1 MVNMVNIL
9 IVDSNIDFVMNL
21 INLLNKN
28 ENVRVCAIAKNTQ
41 EATKAIKEY
50 YNINIILVNLS
61 IRNVKFLN
69 NLKNNKKYQK
79 SCIVIYDKENKI
91 YNFTNN
97 NCIYT
102 SLSRSEK
109 KDVILSTINELVN
122 AKITYKKE
130 EKIKNKIFN
139 EISYLGFDITHKGTK
154 YLLESIEYIILNPEK
169 EISKLE
175 RDIYP
180 VLSKK
185 YGESTHNIK
194 CSINRATTSM
204 YYECDVNKLKKY
216 FYFKDDIKP
225 SVKTIIDTII
235 NKI

>member
-1 MVNMVNIL
+1 MVNIL
-9 IVDSNIDFVMNL
+9 IVDNKIDFAMSL

-28 ENVRVCAIAKNTQ
+28 ENIRVCAIAKNAN
-41 EATKAIKEY
+41 EATKIIKENN
-50 YNINIILVNLS
+50 NISAILLNLS
-61 IRNVKFLN
+61 IKNVKFLDS
-69 NLKNNKKYQK
+69 LKNNRKYQK
-79 SCIVIYDKENKI
+79 SCIVIYDKRSKI
-91 YNFTNN
+91 CDFINN
-97 NCIYT
+97 NSIYT
-102 SLSRSEK
+102 LIDKCEK
-109 KDVILSTINELVN
+109 KEVILSVINEFIYR
-122 AKITYKKE
+122 KMTYKRE

-139 EISYLGFDITHKGTK
+139 EISYLGFDIMHKGTK

-169 EISKLE
+169 EVSKLE

-185 YGESTHNIK
+185 YGESIHNIK

-216 FYFKDDIKP
+216 FYFRDDIKP
-225 SVKTIIDTII
+225 SVKTIIDTIV

>member
-1 MVNMVNIL
+1 MVNIL
-9 IVDSNIDFVMNL
+9 IVDNKIDFAMSL

-28 ENVRVCAIAKNTQ
+28 ENIRVCAIAKNAN
-41 EATKAIKEY
+41 EATKIIKENN
-50 YNINIILVNLS
+50 NISAILLNLS
-61 IRNVKFLN
+61 IKNVKFLDS
-69 NLKNNKKYQK
+69 LKNNRKYQK
-79 SCIVIYDKENKI
+79 SCIVIYDKRSKI
-91 YNFTNN
+91 CNFINN
-97 NCIYT
+97 NSIYT
-102 SLSRSEK
+102 LIDKCEK
-109 KDVILSTINELVN
+109 KEVILSVINEFIYR
-122 AKITYKKE
+122 KMTYKRE

-169 EISKLE
+169 EVSNLE

-185 YGESTHNIK
+185 YGESIHNIK

-216 FYFKDDIKP
+216 FYFRDDIKP
-225 SVKTIIDTII
+225 SVKTIIDTIV

>member
-1 MVNMVNIL
+1 MVNIL
-9 IVDSNIDFVMNL
+9 IVDNKIDFAMSL

-28 ENVRVCAIAKNTQ
+28 ENIRVCAIAKNAN
-41 EATKAIKEY
+41 EATKIIKENN
-50 YNINIILVNLS
+50 NISAILLNLS
-61 IRNVKFLN
+61 IKNVKFLDS
-69 NLKNNKKYQK
+69 LKNNRKYQK
-79 SCIVIYDKENKI
+79 SCIVIYDKRSKI
-91 YNFTNN
+91 CNFINN
-97 NCIYT
+97 NSIYT
-102 SLSRSEK
+102 LIDKCEK
-109 KDVILSTINELVN
+109 KEVILSVINEFIYR
-122 AKITYKKE
+122 KMTYKRE

-139 EISYLGFDITHKGTK
+139 EISYLGFDIMHKGTK

-169 EISKLE
+169 EVSKLE

-185 YGESTHNIK
+185 YGESIHNIK

-216 FYFKDDIKP
+216 FYFRDDTKP
-225 SVKTIIDTII
+225 SVKTIIDTIV

>member
-1 MVNMVNIL
+1 MVNIL
-9 IVDSNIDFVMNL
+9 IVDNKIDFAMSL

-28 ENVRVCAIAKNTQ
+28 ENIRVCAIAKNAN
-41 EATKAIKEY
+41 EATKIIKENN
-50 YNINIILVNLS
+50 NISAILLNLS
-61 IRNVKFLN
+61 IKNVKFLDS
-69 NLKNNKKYQK
+69 LKNNRKYQK
-79 SCIVIYDKENKI
+79 SCIVIYDKRSKI
-91 YNFTNN
+91 CNFINN
-97 NCIYT
+97 NSIYT
-102 SLSRSEK
+102 LIDKCEK
-109 KDVILSTINELVN
+109 KEVILSVINEFIYR
-122 AKITYKKE
+122 KMTYKRE

-154 YLLESIEYIILNPEK
+154 YLLDSIEYIILNPEK
-169 EISKLE
+169 EVSKLE

-185 YGESTHNIK
+185 YGESIHNIK

-216 FYFKDDIKP
+216 FYFRDDIKP
-225 SVKTIIDTII
+225 SVKTIIDTIV

>member
-1 MVNMVNIL
+1 MVNIL
-9 IVDSNIDFVMNL
+9 IVDNKIDFAMSL

-28 ENVRVCAIAKNTQ
+28 ENIRVCAIAKNAN
-41 EATKAIKEY
+41 EATKIIKENN
-50 YNINIILVNLS
+50 NISAILLNLS
-61 IRNVKFLN
+61 IKNVKFLDS
-69 NLKNNKKYQK
+69 LKNNRKYQK
-79 SCIVIYDKENKI
+79 SCIVIYDKRSKI
-91 YNFTNN
+91 CNFINN
-97 NCIYT
+97 NSIYT
-102 SLSRSEK
+102 LIDKCEK
-109 KDVILSTINELVN
+109 KEVILSVINEFIYR
-122 AKITYKKE
+122 KMTYKRE

-169 EISKLE
+169 EVIKLE
-175 RDIYP
+175 REIYP

-185 YGESTHNIK
+185 YGESIHNIK

-216 FYFKDDIKP
+216 FYFRDDIKP
-225 SVKTIIDTII
+225 SVKTIIDTIV

>member
-1 MVNMVNIL
+1 MVNIL
-9 IVDSNIDFVMNL
+9 IVDNKIDFAMSL

-28 ENVRVCAIAKNTQ
+28 ENIRVCAIAKNAN
-41 EATKAIKEY
+41 EATKIIKENN
-50 YNINIILVNLS
+50 NISAILLNLS
-61 IRNVKFLN
+61 IKNVKFLDS
-69 NLKNNKKYQK
+69 LKNNRKYQK
-79 SCIVIYDKENKI
+79 SCIVIYDKRSKI
-91 YNFTNN
+91 CNFINN
-97 NCIYT
+97 NSIYT
-102 SLSRSEK
+102 LIDKCEK
-109 KDVILSTINELVN
+109 KEVILSVINEFIYR
-122 AKITYKKE
+122 KMTYKRE

-169 EISKLE
+169 EVSKLE

-185 YGESTHNIK
+185 YGESFHNIK

-216 FYFKDDIKP
+216 FYFRDDIKP
-225 SVKTIIDTII
+225 SVKTIIDTIV

>member
-1 MVNMVNIL
+1 MVNIL
-9 IVDSNIDFVMNL
+9 IVDNKIDFAMSL

-28 ENVRVCAIAKNTQ
+28 ENIRVCAIAKNAN
-41 EATKAIKEY
+41 EATKIIKENN
-50 YNINIILVNLS
+50 NISAILLNLP
-61 IRNVKFLN
+61 IKNVKFLDS
-69 NLKNNKKYQK
+69 LKNNRKYQK
-79 SCIVIYDKENKI
+79 SCIVIYDKRSKI
-91 YNFTNN
+91 CNFINN
-97 NCIYT
+97 NSIYT
-102 SLSRSEK
+102 LIDKCEK
-109 KDVILSTINELVN
+109 KEVILSVINEFIYR
-122 AKITYKKE
+122 KMTYKRE

-169 EISKLE
+169 EVSKLE

-185 YGESTHNIK
+185 YGESIHNIK

-216 FYFKDDIKP
+216 FYFRDDIKP
-225 SVKTIIDTII
+225 SVKTIIDTIV

>member
-1 MVNMVNIL
+1 MVNIL
-9 IVDSNIDFVMNL
+9 IVDNKIDFAMSL

-28 ENVRVCAIAKNTQ
+28 ENIRVCAIAKNAN
-41 EATKAIKEY
+41 EATKIIKENN
-50 YNINIILVNLS
+50 NISAILLNLS
-61 IRNVKFLN
+61 IKNVKFLDS
-69 NLKNNKKYQK
+69 LKNNRKYQK
-79 SCIVIYDKENKI
+79 SCIVIYDKRSKI
-91 YNFTNN
+91 CNFINN
-97 NCIYT
+97 NSIYT
-102 SLSRSEK
+102 LIDKCEK
-109 KDVILSTINELVN
+109 KEVILSVINEFIYR
-122 AKITYKKE
+122 KMTYKRE

-169 EISKLE
+169 EVSKLE

-185 YGESTHNIK
+185 YGESIHNIK

-204 YYECDVNKLKKY
+204 YYECDVNKLKKN
-216 FYFKDDIKP
+216 FYFRDDIKP
-225 SVKTIIDTII
+225 SVKTIIDTIV

>member
-1 MVNMVNIL
+1 MVNIL
-9 IVDSNIDFVMNL
+9 IVDNKIDFAMSL

-28 ENVRVCAIAKNTQ
+28 ENIRVCAIAKNAN
-41 EATKAIKEY
+41 EATKIIKENN
-50 YNINIILVNLS
+50 NISAILLNLS
-61 IRNVKFLN
+61 IKNVKFLDS
-69 NLKNNKKYQK
+69 LKNNRKYQK
-79 SCIVIYDKENKI
+79 SCIVIYDKRSKI
-91 YNFTNN
+91 CNFINN
-97 NCIYT
+97 NSIYT
-102 SLSRSEK
+102 LIDKCEK
-109 KDVILSTINELVN
+109 KEVILSVINEFIYR
-122 AKITYKKE
+122 KMTYKRE

-169 EISKLE
+169 EVSKLE

-185 YGESTHNIK
+185 YGESIHNIK

-204 YYECDVNKLKKY
+204 YYECDVNKLKKH
-216 FYFKDDIKP
+216 FYFRDDIKP
-225 SVKTIIDTII
+225 SVKTIIDTIV

>member
-1 MVNMVNIL
+1 MVNIL
-9 IVDSNIDFVMNL
+9 IVDNKIDFAMSL

-28 ENVRVCAIAKNTQ
+28 ENIRVCAIAKNAN
-41 EATKAIKEY
+41 EATKIIKENN
-50 YNINIILVNLS
+50 NISAILLNLP
-61 IRNVKFLN
+61 IKNVKFLDS
-69 NLKNNKKYQK
+69 LKNNRKYQK
-79 SCIVIYDKENKI
+79 SCIVIYDKRSKI
-91 YNFTNN
+91 CNFINN
-97 NCIYT
+97 NSIYT
-102 SLSRSEK
+102 LIDKCEK
-109 KDVILSTINELVN
+109 KEVILSVINEFIYR
-122 AKITYKKE
+122 KMTYKRE

-154 YLLESIEYIILNPEK
+154 YLLDSIEYIILNPEK
-169 EISKLE
+169 EVSKLE

-185 YGESTHNIK
+185 YGESIHNIK

-216 FYFKDDIKP
+216 FYFRDDIKP
-225 SVKTIIDTII
+225 SVKTIIDTIV

>member
-1 MVNMVNIL
+1 MVNIL
-9 IVDSNIDFVMNL
+9 IVDNKIDFAMSL

-28 ENVRVCAIAKNTQ
+28 ENIRVCAIAKNAN
-41 EATKAIKEY
+41 EATKIIKENN
-50 YNINIILVNLS
+50 NISAILLNLS
-61 IRNVKFLN
+61 IKNVKFLDS
-69 NLKNNKKYQK
+69 LKNNRKYQK
-79 SCIVIYDKENKI
+79 SCIVIYDKRSKI
-91 YNFTNN
+91 CNFINN
-97 NCIYT
+97 NSIYT
-102 SLSRSEK
+102 LIDKCEK
-109 KDVILSTINELVN
+109 KEVILSVINEFIYR
-122 AKITYKKE
+122 KMTYKREE

-139 EISYLGFDITHKGTK
+139 EISYLGFDIMHKGTK

-169 EISKLE
+169 EVSKLE

-185 YGESTHNIK
+185 YGESIHNIK

-216 FYFKDDIKP
+216 FYFRDDIKP
-225 SVKTIIDTII
+225 SVKTIIDTIV

>member
-1 MVNMVNIL
+1 MVNIL
-9 IVDSNIDFVMNL
+9 IVDNKIDFAMSL

-28 ENVRVCAIAKNTQ
+28 ENIRVCAIAKNAN
-41 EATKAIKEY
+41 EATKIIKENN
-50 YNINIILVNLS
+50 NISAILLNLS
-61 IRNVKFLN
+61 IKNVKFLN
-69 NLKNNKKYQK
+69 SLKNNRKYQK
-79 SCIVIYDKENKI
+79 SCIVIYDKRSKI
-91 YNFTNN
+91 CNFINN
-97 NCIYT
+97 NSIYT
-102 SLSRSEK
+102 LIDKCEK
-109 KDVILSTINELVN
+109 KEVILSVINEFIYR
-122 AKITYKKE
+122 KMTYKRE

-139 EISYLGFDITHKGTK
+139 EISYLGFDIMHKGTK

-169 EISKLE
+169 EVSKLE

-185 YGESTHNIK
+185 YGESIHNIK

-216 FYFKDDIKP
+216 FYFRDDIKP
-225 SVKTIIDTII
+225 SVKTIIDTIV

>member
-1 MVNMVNIL
+1 MVNIL
-9 IVDSNIDFVMNL
+9 IVDNKIDFAMSL

-28 ENVRVCAIAKNTQ
+28 ENIRVCAIAKNAN
-41 EATKAIKEY
+41 EATKIIKENN
-50 YNINIILVNLS
+50 NISAILLNLP
-61 IRNVKFLN
+61 IKNVKFLDS
-69 NLKNNKKYQK
+69 LKNNRKYQK
-79 SCIVIYDKENKI
+79 SYIVIYDKRSKI
-91 YNFTNN
+91 CNFINN
-97 NCIYT
+97 NSIYT
-102 SLSRSEK
+102 LIDKCEK
-109 KDVILSTINELVN
+109 KEVILSVINEFIYR
-122 AKITYKKE
+122 KMTYKRE

-169 EISKLE
+169 EVSKLE

-185 YGESTHNIK
+185 YGESIHNIK

-216 FYFKDDIKP
+216 FYFRDDIKP
-225 SVKTIIDTII
+225 SVKTIIDTIV

>member
-1 MVNMVNIL
+1 MVNIL
-9 IVDSNIDFVMNL
+9 IVDNKIDFAMSL

-28 ENVRVCAIAKNTQ
+28 ENIRVCAIAKNAN
-41 EATKAIKEY
+41 EATKIIKENN
-50 YNINIILVNLS
+50 NISAILLNLS
-61 IRNVKFLN
+61 IKNVKFLDS
-69 NLKNNKKYQK
+69 LKNNRKYQK
-79 SCIVIYDKENKI
+79 SCIVIYDKRSKI
-91 YNFTNN
+91 CNFINN
-97 NCIYT
+97 NSIYT
-102 SLSRSEK
+102 LIDKCEK
-109 KDVILSTINELVN
+109 KEVILSVINEFIYR
-122 AKITYKKE
+122 KMTYKRE

-139 EISYLGFDITHKGTK
+139 EISYLGFDIMHKGTK

-169 EISKLE
+169 EVSKLE

-185 YGESTHNIK
+185 YGESIHNIK

-216 FYFKDDIKP
+216 FYFRDDIKP
-225 SVKTIIDTII
+225 SVKTIIDTIV